1 MPDVLIVAEPSPSDG
16 NSASLRLV
24 TAMKQAILADS
35 SRAQEY
41 AIEVVPANQLEPTL
55 KSGRFRV
62 EDLVLCPLTL
72 ELPELPLAIVELH
85 QRCRDWAN
93 LRQRVAAWNYLPGPG
108 DRWLPIVLTRK
119 GALYGEAIGRS
130 QDNSGCALHYIQ
142 PLHLSD
148 RWRQPLYSLGHRL
161 LKSLDALPG
170 VYLLQFGIADEG
182 LQFDRLLP
190 FPDLP
195 AIASQQVQNPDLF
208 TCHWRCLTGQPIYD
222 LLIA

>member
-1 MPDVLIVAEPSPSDG
+1 MPDVLIVAEPSLPDG
-16 NSASLRLV
+16 NPAPQKLV
-24 TAMKQAILADS
+24 TAMKQAILADFS
-35 SRAQEY
+35 QQQEY
-41 AIEVVPANQLEPTL
+41 FVEVVPANQLEPTL
-55 KSGRFRV
+55 KSGQFRV
-62 EDLVLCPLTL
+62 EDLILCPLTL

-85 QRCRDWAN
+85 HRCRDWAN
-93 LRQRVAAWNYLPGPG
+93 LRQRVADWNYLPGSG

-119 GALYGEAIGRS
+119 GALYGEVIGLR
-130 QDNSGCALHYIQ
+130 QDSANLASYIQ

-148 RWRQPLYSLGHRL
+148 RWRQPLYELGHRL

-182 LQFDRLLP
+182 LRFDRLLP

-195 AIASQQVQNPDLF
+195 AIASQSVQNPDLF